1 MTTALSK
8 LEKPKPNNN
17 WAKLPLF
24 NRKSWTRLR
33 FGDIVENVNERVE
46 PSTAEE
52 EIYVGLDDLDSGS
65 LHSRLQKYRLGAKG
79 GDWLADAMK
88 REAK

>member
-8 LEKPKPNNN
+8 LEKLKPNPN
-17 WAKLPLF
+17 WDKLSLF
-24 NRKSWTRLR
+24 NRKNWTRLW

-52 EIYVGLDDLDSGS
+52 EIYVGLDDFDSGS

-79 GDWLADAMK
+79 GDWLANAMK
-88 REAK
+88 KR